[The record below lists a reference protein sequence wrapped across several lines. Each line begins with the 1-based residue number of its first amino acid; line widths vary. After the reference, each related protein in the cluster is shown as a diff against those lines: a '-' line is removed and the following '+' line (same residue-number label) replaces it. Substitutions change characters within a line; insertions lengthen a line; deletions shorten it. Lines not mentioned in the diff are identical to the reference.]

1 MQLPHD
7 TSERPD
13 CLVVAVLRAAAVS
26 VHQTITMPAASGIA
40 LTYNCPPQPIQV
52 LGLLLANL
60 PVMPAVQQPLLFQR
74 LLPLVAAIP
83 SAAERT
89 RGLAHLWSA
98 VLRYD
103 WSAAAGDKAGAA
115 RAARAGA
122 AAPAPPAPQLQ
133 QLLLEPHIKEAVA
146 GVQDSGNVAAMSAAA
161 AASSAPAV
169 FPAFREELVG
179 SLLYVLLSHAWGAA
193 GAAAPG
199 AGGAAAG
206 ASSVVAEAGELQA
219 LLERAEW
226 LASAKIA
233 LQVGSTRLL
242 V

>member
-1 MQLPHD
+1 M
-7 TSERPD
+7 
-13 CLVVAVLRAAAVS
+13 
-26 VHQTITMPAASGIA
+26 
-40 LTYNCPPQPIQV
+40 

-83 SAAERT
+83 SAADRT
-89 RGLAHLWSA
+89 RGLARLWSA

-103 WSAAAGDKAGAA
+103 WSTAAGDKAGAA
-115 RAARAGA
+115 RTARAGA
-122 AAPAPPAPQLQ
+122 AGPTPPAPQLQ
-133 QLLLEPHIKEAVA
+133 QLLLEPRIKEAVA
-146 GVQDSGNVAAMSAAA
+146 GVQGSGDVAAMSAAA

-179 SLLYVLLSHAWGAA
+179 SLLYVLLSHPWGAA

-219 LLERAEW
+219 LVERAEW
-226 LASAKIA
+226 LASAKTA
-233 LQVGSTRLL
+233 LQVSFLQESRFYLRPGVAWLKLSWVSSGWPGARPCCRLEL
-242 V
+242 VLGELFWWLG